1 MNIKNTDDKL
11 QNEGKSRFN
20 IADVIIIIISIALL
34 TALALRIYNIFG
46 IEKEAHRVRIQF
58 KVSSIAEDST
68 VPSSNDILYLTSDD
82 SKAGYVENIS
92 VSSAKVY
99 AYTESGELVEA
110 SIPGKIT
117 LSGTLILDCTKAE
130 GGFYIGGTQLLTVG
144 NFISL
149 YTPQRELQFEI
160 LSIESVT

>member
-34 TALALRIYNIFG
+34 AALALRIYNIFG

-144 NFISL
+144 NLISL

>member
-34 TALALRIYNIFG
+34 AALALRIYNIFG

-99 AYTESGELVEA
+99 AYTESGEPVEA

>member
-34 TALALRIYNIFG
+34 AALALRIYNIFG

>member
-117 LSGTLILDCTKAE
+117 LSGTLILDCAKAE